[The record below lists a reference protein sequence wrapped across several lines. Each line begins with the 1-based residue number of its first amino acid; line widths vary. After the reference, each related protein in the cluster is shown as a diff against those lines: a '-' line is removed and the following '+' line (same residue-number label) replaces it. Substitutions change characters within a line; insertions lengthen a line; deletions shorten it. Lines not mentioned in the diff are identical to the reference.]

1 MPGDVVTQTQP
12 ANLIIFVSD
21 NHNSTVLGC
30 AGHPAVDTPTLDRL
44 AATGARFDNAYCA
57 SPICAPAR
65 AALATG
71 RFPHQTGHWDNCLV
85 FDGSTDSWMHRL
97 RAAGHCVTSVGK
109 LHFRRSGPHNGF
121 SEELLPL
128 HIINGVGAL
137 TGLLRASDRPPSL
150 AGQWEFYAEQSGPGT
165 SDYQDY
171 DRDITQAAITW
182 LRDSARSAG
191 ADAPWVL
198 LVSYPS
204 VHPPFSVP
212 ERLWQRYVDRPM
224 PLPAAFAPG
233 QRCEHPA
240 FQHLRQVWG
249 WQDMTDE
256 DMLRRVAAGYCA
268 LTTHLDEQIGAVL
281 DVAAEEGLLDST
293 RVLYTSDHGESLGH
307 QGLFGKAHLLD
318 SAAKVPLLMAGPGVP
333 RGQVIHEPVSAVD
346 LFPTILEAA
355 GCDLQAAD
363 ADLPGQSLWPAI
375 AGEGHA
381 AAPIFAEFHGNG
393 TKAGTYMLRLGNH
406 KLIRHAGGMP
416 SQLFDLQADP
426 HECHDLA
433 AEAAH
438 RDQLK
443 ALENQLAERLDIDA
457 VDARA
462 KADQRAYAETHGGF
476 DAIRRQGNFAYTPPP
491 GSKAVYQ
498 TR

>member
-1 MPGDVVTQTQP
+1 MAPTQP

-21 NHNSTVLGC
+21 NHNSTLLGC

-44 AATGARFDNAYCA
+44 ATTGVRFNNAYCA
-57 SPICAPAR
+57 SPICGPAR

-97 RAAGHCVTSVGK
+97 RDAGHCVTSVGK

-128 HIINGVGAL
+128 HIIHGVGAL
-137 TGLLRASDRPPSL
+137 TGLLRASNKAPQL
-150 AGQWEFYAEQSGPGT
+150 VGQWEFYAEQSGPGT
-165 SDYQDY
+165 SDYQEY
-171 DRDITQAAITW
+171 DRDITAAAIDW
-182 LRDSARSAG
+182 LRDPARAE

-212 ERLWQRYVDRPM
+212 ERLWQHYADQDM
-224 PLPAAFAPG
+224 PLPAAFAPD

-281 DVAAEEGLLDST
+281 EAAADQNLLDAT
-293 RVLYTSDHGESLGH
+293 RVMYTSDHGESLGH

-333 RGQVIHEPVSAVD
+333 QGHVVQDPVSAVD
-346 LFPTILEAA
+346 LFPTILEAT
-355 GCDLQAAD
+355 GCALEAAD
-363 ADLPGQSLWPAI
+363 ADLPGRSLWPGM
-375 AGEGHA
+375 AGDWNA
-381 AAPIFAEFHGNG
+381 PAPIFAEFHGNG
-393 TKAGTYMLRLGNH
+393 TRAGTYMLRHGNH
-406 KLIRHAGGMP
+406 KLISHADGMP
-416 SQLFDLQADP
+416 SQLFDLQTDP
-426 HECHDLA
+426 HECCDLA
-433 AEAAH
+433 TQPAH
-438 RDQLK
+438 QGLRQ
-443 ALENQLAERLDIDA
+443 ALQDRLADILDIDA
-457 VDARA
+457 ADARA
-462 KADQRAYAETHGGF
+462 KADQRAYAEAHGGF
-476 DAIRRQGNFAYTPPP
+476 DVIREQGNFAYTPPP